1 MKPLILLT
9 LFSCLIL
16 MQCVSLRDLSP
27 SASKIQNIRHHRLV
41 PNCPSYSDIGLVNQT
56 FPFKLNFTSFSSTK
70 TSAKTDEYGNI
81 KSINII
87 NEQYL
92 PLSISCLTRLHSLHV
107 EGTTFPTFYFYVPMF
122 VRQLS
127 SSLVH
132 LVIKNTSFNELP
144 YTIGKFRRLKSL
156 EITSADLQSV
166 SDLIGELS
174 SLETLRLSNNSLSSI
189 PSTIIKNSRLTTFD
203 INDNKR
209 IQSIQSLNGHPYLV
223 TLSAD
228 NCSIEEIP
236 TDLPKLV
243 NLYVRNNKIH
253 DVSKIGTL
261 GNGTDE
267 RKNFDFSKNSIR
279 YLTPFIRNVKKLC
292 YLNLD
297 YNKLDVLPMDIYQ
310 VKTLKHLWIRN
321 NNFKNETINEIK
333 TNMINTTIDA

>member
-1 MKPLILLT
+1 MLLG
-9 LFSCLIL
+9 LFLLFNCLIQA
-16 MQCVSLRDLSP
+16 QCFPVEDFYE
-27 SASKIQNIRHHRLV
+27 SALEIQNILRDHLL
-41 PNCPSYSDIGLVNQT
+41 PNCPSYSDVDLVKKT
-56 FPFKLNFTSFSSTK
+56 FPFKVDFKSFSSTK

-81 KSINII
+81 ISINII

-92 PLSISCLTRLHSLHV
+92 PLSISCFTRLHSLRV
-107 EGTTFPTFYFYVPMF
+107 EGTTFPSFYFYVPMF
-122 VRQLS
+122 VKHLS

-144 YTIGKFRRLKSL
+144 YTIGKFQRLKSL

-174 SLETLRLSNNSLSSI
+174 SLEILRLSNNSLSSI

-203 INDNKR
+203 ISNNKKLR
-209 IQSIQSLNGHPYLV
+209 SIQSLNGHPYLV

-243 NLYVRNNKIH
+243 NLYMQNNKIH

-267 RKNFDFSKNSIR
+267 RKNFNFRKNSIR
-279 YLTPFIRNVKKLC
+279 YLTPFIRHVKNLY
-292 YLNLD
+292 YLNVD